1 MSELGGVSTGVSS
14 DANDLKSALA
24 HLKPVHRDKTAPYP
38 YTENRERLIAQEKSE
53 KKLLADVWIK
63 HCDVNGQQLIDD
75 KKLTALASDPSIE
88 LYGLDSTK
96 LINDP
101 PKSKDDFTNWALEER
116 WVRGTDLN
124 RVPKNE
130 SWEEHLEKRTARL
143 KELKTE
149 KT

>member
-1 MSELGGVSTGVSS
+1 M
-14 DANDLKSALA
+14 
-24 HLKPVHRDKTAPYP
+24 
-38 YTENRERLIAQEKSE
+38 
-53 KKLLADVWIK
+53 
-63 HCDVNGQQLIDD
+63 IDD

-101 PKSKDDFTNWALEER
+101 PKSKDDFTTWALEER

-124 RVPKNE
+124 RVPKND

-149 KT
+149 KS

>member
-1 MSELGGVSTGVSS
+1 MSELGGVSTGASS

-38 YTENRERLIAQEKSE
+38 YTEDRERLITQEKSE

-63 HCDVNGQQLIDD
+63 HCDENGQQSIDE
-75 KKLTALASDPSIE
+75 KRLTALASDPSIE
-88 LYGLDSTK
+88 LYGLDPTK

-101 PKSKDDFTNWALEER
+101 PKSKDDFTTWALEER

-130 SWEEHLEKRTARL
+130 SWEEHLEKRATRL